1 MSADHTN
8 APIPIYGP
16 NGWKLTS
23 GGALYGVD
31 PEATPRKLV
40 SDVVNLL
47 QGGIAIMEQT
57 DDLGDAGFGALYLFR
72 LAIYAAAAAGDALD
86 GVPA

>member
-1 MSADHTN
+1 MSANHTD

-23 GGALYGVD
+23 GGALYGVGS
-31 PEATPRKLV
+31 ESTPRQLV

-47 QGGIAIMEQT
+47 QSGIAILEQT

-72 LAIYAAAAAGDALD
+72 LAIYAAAAAGDVID

>member
-23 GGALYGVD
+23 GGALYGVGT
-31 PEATPRKLV
+31 EATPRQLV

-47 QGGIAIMEQT
+47 QSGISVMEQA
-57 DDLGDAGFGALYLFR
+57 DDLGDATYGALYLCR
-72 LAIYAAAAAGDALD
+72 LALYAAAAAGDALD